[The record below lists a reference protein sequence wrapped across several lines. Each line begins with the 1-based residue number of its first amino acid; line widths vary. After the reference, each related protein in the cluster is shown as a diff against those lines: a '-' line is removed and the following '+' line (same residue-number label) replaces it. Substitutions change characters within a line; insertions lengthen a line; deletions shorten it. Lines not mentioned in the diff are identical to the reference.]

1 MKDLDHPS
9 ICKLFETYAKGRH
22 MFFVMEHL
30 EGGDV
35 GNRLVEQGPLPEPMA
50 AAIARQVSGAL
61 LYAHSKG
68 IAHRDMKPENIC
80 FCSTSPDEFRVKVID
95 WGLGKHFIE
104 GRLCSSVGTISY
116 TAPEVLMAVNQD
128 QAAGYTS
135 SCDLW
140 SLGVTAYTMLS
151 CKAPFWGQLE
161 KQLRKM
167 QDERYPLSGSI
178 WDGISDEGKSFV
190 SQLLKFAP
198 EERIS
203 AAELLGHPWTVGHAM
218 PRDTSCLAEVLRN
231 VERFSHAS
239 DILFFC
245 TASLARQL
253 DHRSLTK
260 IYRAF
265 SWLDADGDGRLA
277 LPEFAN
283 GFREVF
289 GADSG
294 EFRDVENVFDRLD
307 FERTGSLS
315 YTTFCAAGISEDY
328 HTDDDM
334 LLAAF
339 KTFDVLD
346 NGRISPEDMQEVS
359 SAPVWKD
366 LANHVMEKMGRQEG
380 GVSFEEWAMLV
391 RESARAGSLSEDL
404 AMLARSHP
412 GAEALIG
419 LLKGQLDRCGPEH
432 LHGQP
437 AVVASCPPLCLVGPM
452 GGLPTKLLGHLL
464 RVDMERFGRN
474 EKKLHEEGHL
484 LAAEVRREEGLAD
497 EEAGLPAL
505 PAPPVDAPAAKA
517 LADRA
522 GAGDAARAG
531 YRLGDE
537 LLAGTV
543 PSRIAN
549 DRGIVELA
557 DGTMLAVA
565 KAGTLDGAATPRD
578 GDKAGERDL
587 RTLPVRL
594 LSEAVDIMSTSAK
607 GDWPVL
613 GPRTTLWLLQQFK
626 RLGQTPLQRHVWWR
640 QIQNLTAAD
649 AGVDERQFLSELLEM
664 GATKDQLNEGELGIF
679 EAVSRRYQLWE
690 EVCVNRLREQEAG
703 ALRIPGGS
711 AWLDERE
718 IFLGQER
725 GGRSALVSPELQTWV
740 AGRLQSEAAVLKQ
753 RRKGR
758 EEKIIARG
766 GVADDAPAAKTKANA
781 KGKAGAEGA
790 T

>member
-1 MKDLDHPS
+1 MLLPSASSSASQASPAADAGGAARASQEPQAADTGEDTPQAAVGGEFTPRRSFGRLNARSLAPERVGTEISQRYDLLDDELGIGGNGNTVCVGRDRLLKGRLVAVKKVVRTDTARDTTEVIKREVQIMKDLDHPS

-22 MFFVMEHL
+22 MFFVIEHL

-104 GRLCSSVGTISY
+104 GRLCSSVGTSSY
-116 TAPEVLMAVNQD
+116 TAPEVLMAAD

-151 CKAPFWGQLE
+151 GKTPFWGQLD

-167 QDERYPLSGSI
+167 QDERYPLSGNI

-203 AAELLGHPWTVGHAM
+203 AAELLGHPWTVGHTM
-218 PRDTSCLAEVLRN
+218 PRDASSLAEVLRN

-260 IYRAF
+260 IYRVF

-277 LPEFAN
+277 LTEFAD
-283 GFREVF
+283 GFQEVF
-289 GADSG
+289 GADSE

-346 NGRISPEDMQEVS
+346 NGRISAEDMQEAS

-366 LANHVMEKMGRQEG
+366 VANHVMEKMGRQEG
-380 GVSFEEWAMLV
+380 GVNFEEWAMLV
-391 RESARAGSLSEDL
+391 RESASRHA
-404 AMLARSHP
+404 AA
-412 GAEALIG
+412 
-419 LLKGQLDRCGPEH
+419 
-432 LHGQP
+432 
-437 AVVASCPPLCLVGPM
+437 
-452 GGLPTKLLGHLL
+452 
-464 RVDMERFGRN
+464 
-474 EKKLHEEGHL
+474 L
-484 LAAEVRREEGLAD
+484 LAHRG
-497 EEAGLPAL
+497 
-505 PAPPVDAPAAKA
+505 AAKA
-517 LADRA
+517 
-522 GAGDAARAG
+522 G
-531 YRLGDE
+531 
-537 LLAGTV
+537 
-543 PSRIAN
+543 
-549 DRGIVELA
+549 
-557 DGTMLAVA
+557 
-565 KAGTLDGAATPRD
+565 
-578 GDKAGERDL
+578 GEQ
-587 RTLPVRL
+587 
-594 LSEAVDIMSTSAK
+594 
-607 GDWPVL
+607 
-613 GPRTTLWLLQQFK
+613 GP
-626 RLGQTPLQRHVWWR
+626 
-640 QIQNLTAAD
+640 
-649 AGVDERQFLSELLEM
+649 
-664 GATKDQLNEGELGIF
+664 
-679 EAVSRRYQLWE
+679 
-690 EVCVNRLREQEAG
+690 
-703 ALRIPGGS
+703 
-711 AWLDERE
+711 
-718 IFLGQER
+718 
-725 GGRSALVSPELQTWV
+725 
-740 AGRLQSEAAVLKQ
+740 
-753 RRKGR
+753 
-758 EEKIIARG
+758 
-766 GVADDAPAAKTKANA
+766 VADS
-781 KGKAGAEGA
+781 
-790 T
+790 